1 MLPNQTEQRNL
12 DELLASMR
20 APCIEIFNGTPLL
33 SAGFANEFRASVS
46 IHHYYLKAT
55 LGTNFFEAAFKRAA
69 VAAGHHVQ
77 VAPDGCRFW
86 DVELDGL
93 KLSLKSSAAVSMRES
108 KLHISKLCEAAW
120 IQDVRGAQA
129 REEATK
135 RLFAE
140 YVTLVDSIIQLRYLH
155 KSCTYEL
162 VQIPSALLGQV
173 AQVPRAKF
181 APDGPSIGIPVGQ
194 SPPDFTLKLD
204 RSDAKV
210 TLANI
215 NKDACRV
222 LGSWTLEPTIN

>member
-1 MLPNQTEQRNL
+1 
-12 DELLASMR
+12 MR
-20 APCIEIFNGTPLL
+20 APCIETFNAAPLL
-33 SAGFANEFRASVS
+33 SAGFAEEFRAAIS
-46 IHHYYLKAT
+46 IHHYYLRAT

-69 VAAGHHVQ
+69 VAAGHQVQ

-86 DVELDGL
+86 DIELDGR
-93 KLSLKSSAAVSMRES
+93 KLSLKSSAAASMRED

-140 YVTLVDSIIQLRYLH
+140 YVTLVDSIIQLRYL
-155 KSCTYEL
+155 KKTYTYEM
-162 VQIPSALLGQV
+162 VQIPSSLLSQV
-173 AQVPRAKF
+173 AQVPRANF

-194 SPPDFTLKLD
+194 VPPDFTLKLD

-215 NKDACRV
+215 SKEACRV
-222 LGSWTLEPTIN
+222 LGSWELEAAIN

>member
-1 MLPNQTEQRNL
+1 
-12 DELLASMR
+12 MR
-20 APCIEIFNGTPLL
+20 APCVEVFNGEPLL
-33 SAGFANEFRASVS
+33 SPAFADEFRAIIS

-69 VAAGHHVQ
+69 IAGGHQVQ
-77 VAPDGCRFW
+77 AAPDGCRFW
-86 DVELDGL
+86 DLELDGR
-93 KLSLKSSAAVSMRES
+93 KLSLKSSAAASIREN

-140 YVTLVDSIIQLRYLH
+140 YVSLVDSIIQLRYLH
-155 KSCTYEL
+155 STCTYEM
-162 VQIPSALLGQV
+162 VQIPSTLLGQV
-173 AQVPRAKF
+173 EQVPRASF

-194 SPPDFTLKLD
+194 VPPDFTLKLD

-215 NKDACRV
+215 NKAVCRV
-222 LGSWTLEPTIN
+222 LGSWTLAPAIT